1 MRNKGGRVK
10 RWERGRGDEVKGKD
24 SREEWSASGAGA
36 VEGGGE
42 VVERSLPLDE

>member
-1 MRNKGGRVK
+1 MK

-24 SREEWSASGAGA
+24 AREEWSASGAGA

-42 VVERSLPLDE
+42 VVESSILLDE